1 MSRPQLGFQF
11 LGQLTLILLPSPFL
25 TLTCTSLPEKT
36 KLVELHLSPVEGGE
50 GKLSPK

>member
-1 MSRPQLGFQF
+1 MSRPQVGLLF

-36 KLVELHLSPVEGGE
+36 KLVELHLSPMEGAE
-50 GKLSPK
+50 GRLFPK